1 MQRILIVYYSQSG
14 QLRDILESLSAPL
27 IASKDFEI
35 VTAELKPRTPYPF
48 PWPFWRFFS
57 TFPEAVA
64 ELPDAIEPIQVD
76 ESRPFD
82 LIILAY
88 QVWFLSPSMPM
99 MAFLQSADATRLLKD
114 RRVVTVIG
122 CRNMWLQAQERM
134 KVHLTRI
141 GAHLVDNAVFTDSS
155 HTAATFVSTPLWMFT
170 GRRGP
175 FLGGLIPAAGVSQ
188 QEIAGA
194 SRFGAS
200 SSAQLPQR
208 PATDRSSFFAG
219 LGAVRITE
227 HLIAS
232 EAIGR
237 RSFRVWGR
245 LLRACGPRDSYRR
258 RVVLGIYV
266 VFLLSLIVTVV
277 PLSALIRRLLS
288 PFTRSGRLKQRAY
301 FAGPSGEDD
310 RLRTEIVSRL

>member
-1 MQRILIVYYSQSG
+1 MQRILVVYYSQSG
-14 QLRDILESLSAPL
+14 QLHDIVASLSAPL
-27 IASKDFEI
+27 VASHNVEV
-35 VTAELKPRTPYPF
+35 VTAKLEPRTPYPF

-64 ELPDAIEPIQVD
+64 ELPDAIEPLQVD
-76 ESRPFD
+76 DGQPFD
-82 LIILAY
+82 LVILAY

-99 MAFLQSADATRLLKD
+99 MAFLQSDDAARLLKG
-114 RRVVTVIG
+114 RRVITVIG

-134 KVHLTRI
+134 KAHLERI
-141 GAHLVDNAVFTDSS
+141 GARLVDNVVFTDSA

-188 QEIAGA
+188 QDIAGA
-194 SRFGAS
+194 SRFGSAIA
-200 SSAQLPQR
+200 AQLPAR
-208 PATDRSSFFAG
+208 SPTDHSSFLAG

-237 RSFRVWGR
+237 RSFRIWGR
-245 LLRACGPRDSYRR
+245 LLRACGPRDSFRR
-258 RVVLGIYV
+258 RIVLGIYV
-266 VFLLSLIVTVV
+266 LFLISLIVTVV
-277 PLSALIRRLLS
+277 PLSTLIRRLLS
-288 PFTRSGRLKQRAY
+288 PFTQRSRRDQRAY
-301 FAGPSGEDD
+301 FAGPSGEADH
-310 RLRTEIVSRL
+310 LRSEIASRA